1 MNILVTGGTGGL
13 GRAIVERLAQCA
25 DNLIYFTYCSSD
37 IKATAITEK
46 YANTIAFKCNQT
58 KLEDVERLVT
68 VIKTWNLDVLVNN
81 AWVGSPRG
89 IRFHKLE
96 SEQLMEY
103 FQNNVLSLVATT
115 QAALEGMR
123 KRKNGHI
130 VTVLTSSLVGIPP
143 LGYGMYGAT
152 KAYVA
157 QLAKTWSKEYI
168 KVGITSNCVSPGFM
182 QTDFTAETDERVI
195 EQLTEEHPLKQ
206 ILKPEDVAQVIES
219 LVYAPKHVNGVTIP
233 VNAGMEIL

>member
-89 IRFHKLE
+89 R
-96 SEQLMEY
+96 
-103 FQNNVLSLVATT
+103 VL
-115 QAALEGMR
+115 
-123 KRKNGHI
+123 
-130 VTVLTSSLVGIPP
+130 
-143 LGYGMYGAT
+143 
-152 KAYVA
+152 
-157 QLAKTWSKEYI
+157 
-168 KVGITSNCVSPGFM
+168 
-182 QTDFTAETDERVI
+182 
-195 EQLTEEHPLKQ
+195 
-206 ILKPEDVAQVIES
+206 
-219 LVYAPKHVNGVTIP
+219 
-233 VNAGMEIL
+233 